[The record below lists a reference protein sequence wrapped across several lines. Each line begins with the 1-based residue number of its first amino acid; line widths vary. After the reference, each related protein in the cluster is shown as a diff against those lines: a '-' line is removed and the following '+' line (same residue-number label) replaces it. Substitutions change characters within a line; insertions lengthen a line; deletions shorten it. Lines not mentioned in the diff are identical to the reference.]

1 LCMTRLCGPFTA
13 TTDAPL
19 VVAVIPCPGH
29 NTRSFTSA
37 PIGPEP
43 GKRFPIAV
51 LGIQN
56 ISGDNPAG
64 DPL

>member
-1 LCMTRLCGPFTA
+1 MCTTRLCGPFTA

-19 VVAVIPCPGH
+19 VVAVILCRGH
-29 NTRSFTSA
+29 NTRSLTSA

-43 GKRFPIAV
+43 GKRFAITV
-51 LGIQN
+51 FGIQN

-64 DPL
+64 DP